1 MGRAR
6 CARRDLSSEDP
17 ASIHQNPKNVM
28 YGFDTSKPLYTL
40 TVGEFFQMMGEYLHN
55 NAGGGT
61 GNTEDEAYKP
71 TGRLVYGLAG
81 IEELFNVSH
90 KTAQYY
96 KDHVIQEAVRQ
107 NGRKIVTDVDLALKP
122 FNQRRTEK

>member
-1 MGRAR
+1 MPAETYLPKT
-6 CARRDLSSEDP
+6 RRGF
-17 ASIHQNPKNVM
+17 IKTPKIVM

-40 TVGEFFQMMGEYLHN
+40 TVGEFFQMMEDFIQK
-55 NAGGGT
+55 AADGGK
-61 GNTEDEAYKP
+61 DIPAEADKP

-81 IEELFNVSH
+81 IEELFHVSH

-107 NGRKIVTDVDLALKP
+107 NGRKIVTDVDLALKL
-122 FNQRRTEK
+122 FNQRRADK

>member
-1 MGRAR
+1 MWRAR

-40 TVGEFFQMMGEYLHN
+40 TVGEFFQMMEDFVQRAN
-55 NAGGGT
+55 SSKDT
-61 GNTEDEAYKP
+61 ITTEADKP

-81 IEELFNVSH
+81 IEELFHVSH

-96 KDHVIQEAVRQ
+96 KDHIICEAVRQ
-107 NGRKIVTDVDLALKP
+107 NGRKIITDVDLALKL
-122 FNQRRTEK
+122 FNQRRTDK

>member
-1 MGRAR
+1 MGKAK
-6 CARRDLSSEDP
+6 CARRDLSSEVP
-17 ASIHQNPKNVM
+17 VSIHQNPNNIM
-28 YGFDTSKPLYTL
+28 NGFDTSKPLYTL

-55 NAGGGT
+55 NAGGVT

-81 IEELFNVSH
+81 LEELFNVSH

-107 NGRKIVTDVDLALKP
+107 NGRKIVTDMDLALKL